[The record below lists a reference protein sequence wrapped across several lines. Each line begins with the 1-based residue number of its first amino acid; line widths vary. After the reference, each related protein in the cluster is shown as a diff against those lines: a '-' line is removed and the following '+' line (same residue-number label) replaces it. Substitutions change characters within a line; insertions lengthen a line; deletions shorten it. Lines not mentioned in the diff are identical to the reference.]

1 MKTKTDTISVK
12 TDTVSASS
20 LETGTLDN
28 KVAQRIK
35 VYEFDNELGCYT
47 EKLANLTEGQSYMA
61 VEFEKMQKDMKELQE
76 SMLYVQS
83 NWKFTKT
90 EFSWFFANRLNMI
103 DESIEKAK
111 LILIVWFIFTVVIT
125 VLGAIY
131 HK

>member
-1 MKTKTDTISVK
+1 MKTKTDT
-12 TDTVSASS
+12 
-20 LETGTLDN
+20 N
-28 KVAQRIK
+28 
-35 VYEFDNELGCYT
+35 FT
-47 EKLANLTEGQSYMA
+47 EKLANLTESQSYMA

-90 EFSWFFANRLNMI
+90 EFNWFFANRLNMI
-103 DESIEKAK
+103 DESIEKVK
-111 LILIVWFIFTVVIT
+111 LILIVWFIFTLVIT

>member
-1 MKTKTDTISVK
+1 MRDTNKS
-12 TDTVSASS
+12 
-20 LETGTLDN
+20 DN
-28 KVAQRIK
+28 GI
-35 VYEFDNELGCYT
+35 T
-47 EKLANLTEGQSYMA
+47 EKLANLTESQSYMA
-61 VEFEKMQKDMKELQE
+61 VEFENIQKDMKELQE
-76 SMLYVQS
+76 SMLYLQS

-111 LILIVWFIFTVVIT
+111 LILIVWFIFTVLIT

>member
-1 MKTKTDTISVK
+1 MKNNNTDTISANSLK
-12 TDTVSASS
+12 TGS
-20 LETGTLDN
+20 LDN
-28 KVAQRIK
+28 KAAQRIK
-35 VYEFDNELGCYT
+35 VYEFDNKLGCYT
-47 EKLANLTEGQSYMA
+47 DQLANLTESQSYMA

-90 EFSWFFANRLNMI
+90 EFNWFFANRLNMI
-103 DESIEKAK
+103 DESIEKVK

-131 HK
+131 QK

>member
-1 MKTKTDTISVK
+1 MKNNNTDTIS
-12 TDTVSASS
+12 ASK
-20 LETGTLDN
+20 LKAGTIDN
-28 KVAQRIK
+28 KAAQRIK
-35 VYEFDNELGCYT
+35 VYEFDNKLGCYT
-47 EKLANLTEGQSYMA
+47 EKLANLTESQSYMA
-61 VEFEKMQKDMKELQE
+61 VEFENIQKDMKELQE

-103 DESIEKAK
+103 DESIEKVK
-111 LILIVWFIFTVVIT
+111 LILIVWFIFTVLIT